1 MKRPLCMICVLLA
14 AALSVWTLLCPEEP
28 ELSGMHGRSD
38 PQRAAQD
45 AMQTVPA
52 AFKALHA
59 VIEDAALCRKC
70 VRVSGIVSECRQ
82 YEDRT
87 VLKLKHIAVSGV
99 ETGAVQPGNFLK
111 ENCIC
116 YLEKTTLPRIGSS
129 VLVEGVPDFFS
140 SARNPGEFD
149 YDRYYLEQGISFRLK
164 DAVLISSSK
173 SRTPFRAALAGV
185 REYACGI
192 LAWYLDAPD
201 AGVLSAMLFGDK
213 TGLPGE
219 VRSLYAKS
227 GIAHMLAISGL
238 HISLIG
244 AMAGRLLRH
253 MGVAYSVSVAA
264 CAIFMGSYCVMTGM
278 NASTIRAAVM
288 FLISFNAGRVR
299 RTYDMKTAIGVSAAL
314 QLSVNPRLAGTAAF
328 QLSYGAVCG
337 IAWLT
342 PVLLTI
348 CTDLLPSKS
357 RGLPKLVKAFAAC
370 IAVSFATLPIL
381 LVHQYEYAVYGVF
394 FNLLVLP
401 SVSIL
406 LPAGFLIVLSG
417 AAADGFSV
425 CGHFVNEAE
434 GLLHSYGDAAEWVF
448 RMAAGAAEGLL
459 HAAGIFAE
467 GAAHAAAFLCRM
479 LLLCYES
486 GSRVISALPG
496 SLLRGRPQTVR
507 VVIYAGML
515 LVLIVYTERCRKK
528 RAGIG
533 TAGRRQ
539 ARLSCR
545 AGKRCGL
552 RCAGR
557 IEGMAGIG
565 WLVLALLILL
575 MPVRTGL
582 TITMLDVG
590 QGDGICIEQI
600 PGHAILID
608 CGSSDQR
615 NLFKNRLMPFL
626 KYRGIYELDVV
637 FLSHLDTDHISAVY
651 SLLEEMRTERIRVD
665 QIVIG
670 QDIPHDG
677 AYEGLLAAA
686 DLAQVPVHAMH
697 AGEMYEQGGCRLTC
711 LGPCKESGAKGDRNA
726 RSLILRLDYGEFQAL
741 FMGDADAQ
749 AELAAVSV
757 MNDCMPPGTIE
768 LLKAAHHGSGNATSG
783 EFLRAVRPRAAI
795 ISAGQDNSYGHPH
808 EETLMRL
815 REQGCDVYQTP
826 ECGAVTIHVD
836 QDGMRVETFLG
847 GR

>member
-1 MKRPLCMICVLLA
+1 MKRPLCMICLLLA
-14 AALSVWTLLCPEEP
+14 AALSVWTFLCPEEP
-28 ELSGMHGRSD
+28 ELSGTHGRSD
-38 PQRAAQD
+38 SQRAVQD
-45 AMQTVPA
+45 ALQTVPA
-52 AFKALHA
+52 ASKALHA
-59 VIEDAALCRKC
+59 VIEDAALSRKC

-111 ENCIC
+111 ESCIC
-116 YLEKTTLPRIGSS
+116 YLEKTTLPRIGSP
-129 VLVEGVPDFFS
+129 VLVEGVPGFFS

-149 YDRYYLEQGISFRLK
+149 YDRYYLGQGISFQLK
-164 DAVLISSSK
+164 DAVLVSSSK

-192 LAWYLDAPD
+192 LARYFDAQD

-213 TGLPGE
+213 TGLDGE

-244 AMAGRLLRH
+244 AMAGRLLRR
-253 MGVAYSVSVAA
+253 MGTPYSVSVAA
-264 CAIFMGSYCVMTGM
+264 CGIFMGSYCVMTGM
-278 NASTIRAAVM
+278 SASTIRAALM

-299 RTYDMKTAIGVSAAL
+299 RTYDMKTAIGVSAAV
-314 QLSVNPRLAGTAAF
+314 QLSVNPRLIGTAAF

-357 RGLPKLVKAFAAC
+357 RGLPRLVKASAAC
-370 IAVSFATLPIL
+370 MAVSFATLPIL

-406 LPAGFLIVLSG
+406 LPAGFLLTLSG
-417 AAADGFSV
+417 AAADGLAV
-425 CGHFVNEAE
+425 CGHFVNEAFGVFYSAGGAE
-434 GLLHSYGDAAEWVF
+434 AWILH
-448 RMAAGAAEGLL
+448 MAGGAVEGLL
-459 HAAGIFAE
+459 HAAGIIAE
-467 GAAHAAAFLCRM
+467 GAAHAAAFLCRI

-515 LVLIVYTERCRKK
+515 LVMIVFTERRQKK
-528 RAGIG
+528 RAGMG
-533 TAGRRQ
+533 T
-539 ARLSCR
+539 
-545 AGKRCGL
+545 
-552 RCAGR
+552 
-557 IEGMAGIG
+557 AGIG
-565 WLVLALLILL
+565 WLALALFILL

-590 QGDGICIEQI
+590 QGDGICIEQN

-637 FLSHLDTDHISAVY
+637 FLSHLDIDHISAVY

-697 AGEMYEQGGCRLTC
+697 AGEMYEQGACRLTC
-711 LGPCKESGAKGDRNA
+711 LGPCKGSGAEGDRNA

-783 EFLRAVRPRAAI
+783 EFLQAVRPRAAI
-795 ISAGQDNSYGHPH
+795 ISAGQNNSYGHPH

-826 ECGAVTIHVD
+826 ECGAVMIHVD

>member
-1 MKRPLCMICVLLA
+1 MKRPLCMICLLLA
-14 AALSVWTLLCPEEP
+14 AALSVWTFLCPEEP
-28 ELSGMHGRSD
+28 ELSGACGRSD
-38 PQRAAQD
+38 SQRAVQD
-45 AMQTVPA
+45 ALQTVPA
-52 AFKALHA
+52 ASKALHA
-59 VIEDAALCRKC
+59 VIEDAALSRKC

-111 ENCIC
+111 ESCIC
-116 YLEKTTLPRIGSS
+116 YLEKTTLPRIGSP

-140 SARNPGEFD
+140 GARNPGEFD
-149 YDRYYLEQGISFRLK
+149 YDRYYLGQGISFQLK
-164 DAVLISSSK
+164 DAVLVSSSK
-173 SRTPFRAALAGV
+173 SRTPFRAALADV

-192 LAWYLDAPD
+192 LARYFDEQD
-201 AGVLSAMLFGDK
+201 AGVLSAVLFGDK
-213 TGLPGE
+213 TGLSGE

-244 AMAGRLLRH
+244 AMAGRLLRRT
-253 MGVAYSVSVAA
+253 GTPYSVSVAA
-264 CAIFMGSYCVMTGM
+264 CGIFMGSYCVMTGM
-278 NASTIRAAVM
+278 SASTIRAALM

-299 RTYDMKTAIGVSAAL
+299 RTYDMKTAIGVSAAV
-314 QLSVNPRLAGTAAF
+314 QLLVNPRLIGTAAF

-348 CTDLLPSKS
+348 CTDFLPSKS
-357 RGLPKLVKAFAAC
+357 RALPRLVKAFAAC
-370 IAVSFATLPIL
+370 MAVSFATLPIL
-381 LVHQYEYAVYGVF
+381 LAHQYEYAVYGVF

-406 LPAGFLIVLSG
+406 LPAGFLLTLSG
-417 AAADGFSV
+417 AVTDGLAV
-425 CGHFVNEAE
+425 CGHFVNEAF
-434 GLLHSYGDAAEWVF
+434 GVFYSAGGAETWIL
-448 RMAAGAAEGLL
+448 RMAAGTAEGLL
-459 HAAGIFAE
+459 HAAGILAE
-467 GAAHAAAFLCRM
+467 GAAHAAAFLCRIF
-479 LLLCYES
+479 LFCYES

-507 VVIYAGML
+507 IVIYAGML
-515 LVLIVYTERCRKK
+515 FALIVYTERYRKK
-528 RAGIG
+528 RTGIG
-533 TAGRRQ
+533 TAERRQ
-539 ARLSCR
+539 ARLSYRAEKRRGFCR
-545 AGKRCGL
+545 TGCFR
-552 RCAGR
+552 
-557 IEGMAGIG
+557 GMTGIG
-565 WLVLALLILL
+565 WLALALFILL

-600 PGHAILID
+600 PGHAILVD

-697 AGEMYEQGGCRLTC
+697 AGEMYEQGACRLTC
-711 LGPCKESGAKGDRNA
+711 LGPCKESGAEGDRNA

-768 LLKAAHHGSGNATSG
+768 LLKAAHHGSRNATSG

-815 REQGCDVYQTP
+815 REQGCDVYQTQ
-826 ECGAVTIHVD
+826 ESGAVTIHVG

-847 GR
+847 E